1 MGLVCLVALIGQVF
15 LVGLEGLQGPLG
27 LVGLVVQ
34 VGLAGVVILMCQLWP
49 FLGIF
54 WLFNWIKIY
63 LDGTMVFVDP
73 KEFDEP
79 QVFDYPKGISIGNI
93 AKGTTD
99 PGVDCFNQ

>member
-1 MGLVCLVALIGQVF
+1 MDQV
-15 LVGLEGLQGPLG
+15 G
-27 LVGLVVQ
+27 LVGLVGLMSLL
-34 VGLAGVVILMCQLWP
+34 GLAGVVVLMCQLWP
-49 FLGIF
+49 FLDIF

-93 AKGTTD
+93 VKDTTD